1 MQKPLIIQGD
11 KSILLDVHS
20 DETKEARYAL
30 IPFAE
35 LEKSPEH
42 LHTYRLTNISLWNA
56 ASAGLKSDE
65 VISILK
71 KYSRYTFP
79 ENVGLWITETM
90 NVYGMIHLV
99 STDKPDVLKLVV
111 DSEKIFLQIASYKQ
125 IQKYLSKA
133 ETAQTFLL
141 KLIHRGTVKQLL
153 LKQNFPVQDEVPL
166 REGEPFEF
174 SLRSITQNGEK
185 LELRD
190 YQIEAAETFLG
201 NQNIGTGFGTIVLPC
216 GAGKTIVGL
225 LIMSQLKTNTLILA
239 PNVSSVYQWKR
250 EILDKTS
257 ILEDDIGIYSGDTKE
272 IKKITIATYQIITW
286 RKHEKEDFPHFF
298 VFRERNWGLIIYDE
312 VHLLPAPI
320 FRITAELQVIRRLGL
335 TATLVREDGLETD
348 VFSLVGPKRY
358 DVPWKELE
366 EKGWIAHAYCIEV
379 RTQLP
384 TQKEIEYAIAPMRQ
398 KYRIASENDN
408 KQSAITSI
416 LDKHRGEPVLIIGQY
431 IAQLEKLAEYLSA
444 PLLTGKTPQYERER
458 LYELFRKGQL
468 PVLIVSKVANFAI
481 DLPDASIAIQVSG
494 SFGSR
499 QEEAQRLGRILRP
512 KEKDS
517 FFYTIVTKETV
528 EEEYAEKR
536 QKFLAEQGYEY
547 EIILNETS

>member
-166 REGEPFEF
+166 REISGSAAVHRTAGSGLENDIQAPARSRHSREYTPP
-174 SLRSITQNGEK
+174 LRW
-185 LELRD
+185 
-190 YQIEAAETFLG
+190 
-201 NQNIGTGFGTIVLPC
+201 LP
-216 GAGKTIVGL
+216 V
-225 LIMSQLKTNTLILA
+225 
-239 PNVSSVYQWKR
+239 
-250 EILDKTS
+250 
-257 ILEDDIGIYSGDTKE
+257 
-272 IKKITIATYQIITW
+272 
-286 RKHEKEDFPHFF
+286 FPH
-298 VFRERNWGLIIYDE
+298 
-312 VHLLPAPI
+312 
-320 FRITAELQVIRRLGL
+320 RRHRSAAGRQR
-335 TATLVREDGLETD
+335 T
-348 VFSLVGPKRY
+348 
-358 DVPWKELE
+358 
-366 EKGWIAHAYCIEV
+366 YC
-379 RTQLP
+379 R
-384 TQKEIEYAIAPMRQ
+384 R
-398 KYRIASENDN
+398 
-408 KQSAITSI
+408 
-416 LDKHRGEPVLIIGQY
+416 
-431 IAQLEKLAEYLSA
+431 
-444 PLLTGKTPQYERER
+444 
-458 LYELFRKGQL
+458 
-468 PVLIVSKVANFAI
+468 
-481 DLPDASIAIQVSG
+481 
-494 SFGSR
+494 
-499 QEEAQRLGRILRP
+499 
-512 KEKDS
+512 
-517 FFYTIVTKETV
+517 
-528 EEEYAEKR
+528 
-536 QKFLAEQGYEY
+536 
-547 EIILNETS
+547 